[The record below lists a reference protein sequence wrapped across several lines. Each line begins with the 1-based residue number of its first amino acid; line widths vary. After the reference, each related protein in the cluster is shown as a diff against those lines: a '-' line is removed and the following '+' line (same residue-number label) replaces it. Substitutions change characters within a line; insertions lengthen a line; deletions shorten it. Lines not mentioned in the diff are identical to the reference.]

1 MEICFN
7 GKMFFITRLERE
19 TDQQLIAR
27 SWWIMH
33 NLQENNYEEIVLLSK
48 YWHNIFYKKCK
59 YSKEIMDKINNFNFC

>member
-7 GKMFFITRLERE
+7 GKMFLINRLERE
-19 TDQQLIAR
+19 TDQQLISR

-33 NLQENNYEEIVLLSK
+33 NLQENNYKEIVLLSK
-48 YWHNIFYKKCK
+48 YWHNICYKKCK